1 MLSVSGLTFYLR
13 NAEDFSRLTVALTW
27 MFSLVLVPAIRAV
40 VREIG
45 SRSDYWGNPVV
56 IIGFGRKTVQLVK
69 YLKANKKIGLRPVLI
84 LNGYSHVKDP
94 GIDIPILHA
103 VKALDD
109 EIASRLSVRTSVL
122 VASEVPK
129 QLANDITRRQI
140 GGFRHVILVPDLQIF
155 QTIGVSSIEMGYVLG
170 LRARYNLHNRWDSIL
185 KLIIDQFLALI
196 LAFVSLPVILV
207 IALLIKLDSSGPVLF
222 TQERIGKDGRTFYML
237 KFRTMVRNA
246 DEVLKAYLASDPR
259 FLAEWEMHQKL
270 KNDPR
275 ITRIGKILRRL
286 SLDEL
291 PQVWNVLDGKMS
303 LVGPRPIIAD
313 EIQKYGDRFEFYRRV
328 KPGITGLWQVS
339 GRNDMSYAERVARD
353 EYYVRNWSVWLDI
366 TILAR
371 TLVTVI
377 NQNGAY

>member
-1 MLSVSGLTFYLR
+1 
-13 NAEDFSRLTVALTW
+13 

-45 SRSDYWGNPVV
+45 SRSDYWGIPVV
-56 IIGFGRKTVQLVK
+56 IIGFGRKTVQLVI

-94 GIDIPILHA
+94 GIDIPIVHA
-103 VKALDD
+103 DKAFDN

-170 LRARYNLHNRWDSIL
+170 MRARYNLHNRWDSIL
-185 KLIIDQFLALI
+185 KLMIDQFLALI

-246 DEVLKAYLASDPR
+246 DEVLKAYLASEPR

-303 LVGPRPIIAD
+303 LVGPRPIIAE

>member
-1 MLSVSGLTFYLR
+1 
-13 NAEDFSRLTVALTW
+13 
-27 MFSLVLVPAIRAV
+27 
-40 VREIG
+40 
-45 SRSDYWGNPVV
+45 
-56 IIGFGRKTVQLVK
+56 
-69 YLKANKKIGLRPVLI
+69 
-84 LNGYSHVKDP
+84 
-94 GIDIPILHA
+94 
-103 VKALDD
+103 
-109 EIASRLSVRTSVL
+109 
-122 VASEVPK
+122 
-129 QLANDITRRQI
+129 
-140 GGFRHVILVPDLQIF
+140 
-155 QTIGVSSIEMGYVLG
+155 MGYVLG
-170 LRARYNLHNRWDSIL
+170 LRAGYNLHNRWDSIL

-259 FLAEWEMHQKL
+259 FLDEWEMHQKL